1 MQRLHRIHFTATPR
15 KPRQPP
21 PTSAPFSHQLCLT
34 SRLQSSQFW
43 QSGVVSMLLVR
54 PRRCKYSSIDSRE
67 WHLFPLKKGCSSP
80 CKLLPILV
88 WYTFE
93 QSKGDVDASRACGQ
107 IVRPHRCKY
116 SSIEQR
122 AAVLLASFC
131 QAWSD
136 MLISADRETGFQNG
150 GDRNKQDNTPQSTVG
165 QNKERIPGFLW

>member
-54 PRRCKYSSIDSRE
+54 PRRCKYSSIDS
-67 WHLFPLKKGCSSP
+67 KKGCSSP

-88 WYTFE
+88 WYAFE
-93 QSKGDVDASRACGQ
+93 QSKSDVDASRACGQ